1 MATINIEG
9 YPLILQE
16 INSAKERIT
25 DEFSVLSER
34 IQERKTILLNRL
46 QELEDEIMLAISNKV
61 SKINEF
67 ERTKYIALDSETIE
81 NHRTIKASLL
91 RTLEEKIRDLQSMTV
106 AKYTEVKF
114 SFDRTLVDQIDNF
127 GKIIL
132 TPRNVTPYRVINS
145 DPQTIGKLEPHALA
159 TDPKDGRIYLLNL
172 VQGKEIKVFDS
183 QFKLDKTFSIQKSGS
198 LSLGGITVDPLYIYV
213 SICNKHVVYKF
224 DKATGVLAEQLGS
237 LGAGPLEFEYPAGL
251 KCHEK
256 YLLVCDSGNNRVQ
269 VLKKNVPVCFSHHI
283 GYADN
288 SPGPLRKPRSIDTNA
303 SGQVVV
309 LHTGTPCINVYT
321 VMGELL
327 YLAGIQNDPNELLGG
342 FGITIN
348 EEGVIIVTDYA
359 KNKVIMYDRP
369 DSAVCLNFGGQGEA
383 PGQFNKVHG
392 VYASEKFLY
401 VCDKEN
407 ERVQCYLMDKVNALL
422 DFSNI
427 NN

>member
-1 MATINIEG
+1 MASINKEG
-9 YPLILQE
+9 YPLILQD
-16 INSAKERIT
+16 IYTARERVT
-25 DEFSVLSER
+25 DEFNVLSEK
-34 IQERKTILLNRL
+34 IQERKDLLLNRL
-46 QELEDEIMLAISNKV
+46 QELEDEIMLAVSNKIT
-61 SKINEF
+61 KINGF

-91 RTLEEKIRDLQSMTV
+91 KSLEDKIRDLESMSV
-106 AKYTEVKF
+106 SKYTDVKF
-114 SFDRTLVDQIDNF
+114 SFDRTLIDQIDNF

-159 TDPKDGRIYLLNL
+159 TDPKDGRIFLLNL

-183 QFKLDKTFSIQKSGS
+183 QFRLDKTYSIQKSGS

-213 SICNKHVVYKF
+213 SICNKHIVYKF
-224 DKATGVLAEQLGS
+224 DKATGVLVEHLGTR
-237 LGAGPLEFEYPAGL
+237 GAGTLEFEYPAGL
-251 KCHEK
+251 KCHEA

-269 VLKKNVPVCFSHHI
+269 VLKKNIPVTFSHFI

-288 SPGPLRKPRSIDTNA
+288 SPGPLRKPRSIDTNT

-327 YLAGIQNDPNELLGG
+327 YLTGIQNDPNELLGG

-348 EEGVIIVTDYA
+348 EEGVIMVTDYA
-359 KNKVIMYDRP
+359 NNKVIMYDSP
-369 DSAVCLNFGGQGEA
+369 DSSICLNFGSEGIA
-383 PGQFNKVHG
+383 PGHFNKLHG
-392 VYASEKFLY
+392 IYASEKFLY
-401 VCDKEN
+401 VCDKDN
-407 ERVQCYLMDKVNALL
+407 QRVQCYMMEKVNALL
-422 DFSNI
+422 DFSND
-427 NN
+427 N

>member
-1 MATINIEG
+1 MATINIED
-9 YPLILQE
+9 YPLVLQD
-16 INSAKERIT
+16 IYTAKQRIV
-25 DEFSVLSER
+25 DEFSVLAEK
-34 IQERKTILLNRL
+34 IEDRKELLLNRL
-46 QELEDEIMLAISNKV
+46 QELEDEIISAVESKLT
-61 SKINEF
+61 KINEF
-67 ERTKYIALDSETIE
+67 ERTKYIALDSQIIE
-81 NHRTIKASLL
+81 NHHTIKANLL
-91 RTLEEKIRDLQSMTV
+91 KTLEEKIRDLQSMNL
-106 AKYTEVKF
+106 AKYTDIKF
-114 SFDRTLVDQIDNF
+114 SYDRTLVDQIDNF
-127 GKIIL
+127 GKIVL

-183 QFKLDKTFSIQKSGS
+183 LFKLEKTFSIHKSGS
-198 LSLGGITVDPLYIYV
+198 LSLGGITIDPLYIYV
-213 SICNKHVVYKF
+213 SICNKHAVYKF
-224 DKATGVLAEQLGS
+224 NKETGILAEHLGTR
-237 LGAGPLEFEYPAGL
+237 GPGTLEFEYPAGI

-269 VLKKNVPVCFSHHI
+269 VLKKNVPVTFSHYI

-327 YLAGIQNDPNELLGG
+327 YLTGIQNDPNELLGG

-348 EEGVIIVTDYA
+348 DEGVIMVTDYA

-369 DSAVCLNFGGQGEA
+369 DSSICLNFGGEGNSPGE
-383 PGQFNKVHG
+383 FNKVHG
-392 VYASEKFLY
+392 LYASEKFLF
-401 VCDKEN
+401 VCDKDN
-407 ERVQCYLMDKVNALL
+407 ERVQCYMMNKINALL
-422 DFSNI
+422 DFSVK
-427 NN
+427 